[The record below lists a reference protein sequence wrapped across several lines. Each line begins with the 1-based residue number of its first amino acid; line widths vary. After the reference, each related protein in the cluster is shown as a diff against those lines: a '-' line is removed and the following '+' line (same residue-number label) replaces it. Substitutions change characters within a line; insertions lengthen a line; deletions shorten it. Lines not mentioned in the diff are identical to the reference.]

1 MEAAE
6 TLPGRR
12 RGALLICDHAS
23 ARIPAEFDGLGLG
36 AAERASHIAWDIGA
50 GPLTARLAELL
61 GAPAVLCRFSRLVI
75 DPNRALGHPQS
86 IPAVS
91 HGVPVPGNAGLDAA
105 ARERRAAAWHR
116 PYHAAVAA
124 AIAARGAP
132 ALVAVH
138 SFTPVVDGGARPW
151 QAAVLHDDDT
161 RLAEGLLRALRR
173 RSDLRVGDN
182 EPYTGYSDLT
192 FTLPHHARGGA
203 LRSAAIEVRQDLLES
218 PAGVERW
225 ARILDSALREALE
238 PEPEP

>member
-1 MEAAE
+1 M
-6 TLPGRR
+6 LPGRR

-23 ARIPAEFDGLGLG
+23 DRIPAELDGLGLG

-124 AIAARGAP
+124 AIAARGAS

-138 SFTPVVDGGARPW
+138 SFTPVLGGGARPW

-173 RSDLRVGDN
+173 RDGLRVGDN

-203 LRSAAIEVRQDLLES
+203 LRSVAIEVRQDLLES

-238 PEPEP
+238 PEPNP

>member
-1 MEAAE
+1 M
-6 TLPGRR
+6 LPGRR

-23 ARIPAEFDGLGLG
+23 DRIPAELDGLGLG

-50 GPLTARLAELL
+50 GPLTARLADLL

-138 SFTPVVDGGARPW
+138 SFTPVLGGGARPW

-173 RSDLRVGDN
+173 RDGLRVGDN

-203 LRSAAIEVRQDLLES
+203 LRSVAIEVRQDLLES

-225 ARILDSALREALE
+225 ARILDSALREALD
-238 PEPEP
+238 PEPDP